1 MCTFSDQAFM
11 DSPIVFRAVYIPIV
25 VFHYR
30 HMNLKTLLAA
40 RRKKLQDSRKL
51 QQYLRDVHEVST
63 VCVHVIYSKICIP
76 V

>member
-11 DSPIVFRAVYIPIV
+11 DSPIVFRATV
-25 VFHYR
+25 VFYYR

-63 VCVHVIYSKICIP
+63 VCVHVIYSKICIL